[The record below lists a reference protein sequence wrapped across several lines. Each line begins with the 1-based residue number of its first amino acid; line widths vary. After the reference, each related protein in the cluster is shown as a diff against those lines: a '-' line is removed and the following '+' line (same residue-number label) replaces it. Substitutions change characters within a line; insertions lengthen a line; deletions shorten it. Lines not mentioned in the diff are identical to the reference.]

1 MGDVR
6 EMLLGRRIWYRCG
19 YCDVNEGIAES
30 LVGTD
35 HVRVRCV
42 GVEGPLQE
50 RRLVGRDD
58 IFLTKEDLLGANYEG
73 WKARLNAYEETIAT
87 VEDLVRFCF
96 DHPVGKSGSMD
107 GMARLAARRRAKD
120 LLGIEVDPEAAA
132 EEAVILKAM
141 EGEG

>member
-19 YCDVNEGIAES
+19 HCDVNEGIAES

-35 HVRVRCV
+35 HVRVQCV
-42 GVEGPLQE
+42 GAEGPRQE
-50 RRLVGRDD
+50 RRLVSRDD
-58 IFLTKEDLLGANYEG
+58 IFLTKEDLIGANYVS
-73 WKARLNAYEETIAT
+73 WKAGLEAYERSIAT

-96 DHPVGKSGSMD
+96 DHPVGKPD
-107 GMARLAARRRAKD
+107 VDATARLAARRRAKD

-132 EEAVILKAM
+132 AEAKIMKIM
-141 EGEG
+141 EGD